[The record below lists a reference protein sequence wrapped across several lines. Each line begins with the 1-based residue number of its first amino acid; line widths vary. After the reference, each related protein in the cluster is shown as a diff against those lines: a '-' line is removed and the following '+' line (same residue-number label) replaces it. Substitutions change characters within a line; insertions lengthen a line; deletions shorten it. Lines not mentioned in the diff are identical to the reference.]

1 MDENKPKLFPKGQ
14 QPPIPEVETQT
25 AQSPPTMTPEGSRR
39 KPKPGIRST
48 TGNIFG
54 ANQLEVHQDYLD
66 EAADL
71 NCECR
76 WVSAKTLKENFGE
89 HQRGWAAY
97 KFKSR
102 PACGTMKP
110 EDFAFGH
117 DAEKGVVRRGD
128 MVLAIRPIEM
138 GDQHREMLA
147 ERRNRYKSY
156 RKAKIDELKAIAQE
170 SGGRMTIDDRE
181 DD

>member
-14 QPPIPEVETQT
+14 QPPAPKVKSQT
-25 AQSPPTMTPEGSRR
+25 SQSPPTTTPEGTRS
-39 KPKPGIRST
+39 KPKSKH
-48 TGNIFG
+48 TGTIFG
-54 ANQLEVHQDYLD
+54 ANQLDVHQDYLN
-66 EAADL
+66 EAAAMD
-71 NCECR
+71 CECR

-102 PACGTMKP
+102 PAYGTMKS

-117 DAEKGVVRRGD
+117 EAEKGVVRRGD

-138 GDQHREMLA
+138 GDQHRQMLSD
-147 ERRNRYKSY
+147 RRNRYKGY
-156 RKAKIDELKAIAQE
+156 RKAKVDELKAIAQE
-170 SGGRMTIDDRE
+170 SGGRMSVDDRE
-181 DD
+181 DE